1 MTFCTQKKKKFTS
14 RRVCYLFFV
23 ANKKRLGIHNMYSL
37 GGNCFVEEIHNFVF
51 YTQVFS
57 LYNMKYVVGKI
68 VASTSAERFILIQ
81 YT

>member
-1 MTFCTQKKKKFTS
+1 MTFCTQKKKK
-14 RRVCYLFFV
+14 VYYLFLWQI
-23 ANKKRLGIHNMYSL
+23 KKRLGITDTHFVFI
-37 GGNCFVEEIHNFVF
+37 GGFVWWKKFIILFF

-57 LYNMKYVVGKI
+57 LYNMKHVVGKI

>member
-1 MTFCTQKKKKFTS
+1 MTFCTQKKKKVHFAS
-14 RRVCYLFFV
+14 RLLPFFV
-23 ANKKRLGIHNMYSL
+23 ANKKRLGIHIMYSL
-37 GGNCFVEEIHNFVF
+37 GGFVWWKKFIILFF

>member
-1 MTFCTQKKKKFTS
+1 MTFCTQKKKKS
-14 RRVCYLFFV
+14 SLPFFV
-23 ANKKRLGIHNMYSL
+23 ANKKRLGIPDTHYVFI
-37 GGNCFVEEIHNFVF
+37 GGFVWWKKFIILFF

-57 LYNMKYVVGKI
+57 LYNMKHVVGKI